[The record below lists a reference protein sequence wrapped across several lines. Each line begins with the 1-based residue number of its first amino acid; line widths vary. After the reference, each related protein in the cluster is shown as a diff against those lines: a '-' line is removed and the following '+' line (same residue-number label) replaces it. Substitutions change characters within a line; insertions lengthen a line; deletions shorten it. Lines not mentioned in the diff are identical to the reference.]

1 MNLIGGLLGGVVGG
15 LIGAAIWIAI
25 GYWTGYEVGW
35 IAWGIGALV
44 GVGVQV
50 GARRK
55 GGLPGGGTAVI
66 LAIAAILAGKWAVVR
81 IEVDRVFGGDDVVIS
96 YIADVIIAEHDERG
110 ETVLMPP
117 ETMEVDTIP
126 ETYPTSIWMQAMQ
139 RWQALDAQQQDELR
153 ALPALAN
160 DQLILVYIADTVV
173 EEYEQEGTRRR
184 SRRSSPSWRRRQSRR
199 KWPTSSSTGSCRA
212 SASSTS
218 SGRCWRS
225 APRPSW
231 ERQAPGSRR
240 RRRRRARRAEPHA
253 RARHSSRAESI
264 RIEGMRPNAAH
275 LLSGDGGSRPGRW
288 CPGGPTT
295 MDPWEFAHADRKL
308 ASGGV
313 DSGRSSGRWG
323 RGPGQ

>member
-173 EEYEQEGTRRR
+173 EEYEQEGRSLAWPPGMDFETAWRAPHYPPDVWAEGVRRWEEM
-184 SRRSSPSWRRRQSRR
+184 SPPEQAEY
-199 KWPTSSSTGSCRA
+199 SSTVKA
-212 SASSTS
+212 FLTELAT
-218 SGRCWRS
+218 
-225 APRPSW
+225 
-231 ERQAPGSRR
+231 E
-240 RRRRRARRAEPHA
+240 
-253 RARHSSRAESI
+253 AESQEVADLI
-264 RIEGMRPNAAH
+264 QYGFMQSFSLFDILWAVLAIGTAAK
-275 LLSGDGGSRPGRW
+275 LGAAGARVEAAETAAGDP
-288 CPGGPTT
+288 
-295 MDPWEFAHADRKL
+295 DPQ
-308 ASGGV
+308 G
-313 DSGRSSGRWG
+313 
-323 RGPGQ
+323 